1 LPLRFPACYKPGL
14 HFKGSAMLR
23 YDAIAATPA
32 SDYPFRNLIGADIM
46 PPELES
52 DIARDFPQIDKTG
65 FMRPEDF
72 PMGPSFKMLLAEVRG
87 PVFAKAIGE
96 KLGVNLV
103 GKPTWVTVRKWS
115 ALKDGRPH
123 TDGADKLASA
133 LIYLN
138 PEGSS
143 GGNLRFLE
151 GPDQAGPGTKEVNP
165 GYGQFIA
172 FPRLDNSWHGHTPF
186 EGERRVVQIA
196 WLVSEDA
203 VARKAKRHGITEF
216 LKKLFSKT
224 KQDEMM

>member
-1 LPLRFPACYKPGL
+1 
-14 HFKGSAMLR
+14 MLR
-23 YDAIAATPA
+23 YDSIAATPA
-32 SDYPFRNLIGADIM
+32 SDYPFRNLIGADIL
-46 PPELES
+46 PVELEG

-72 PMGPSFKMLLAEVRG
+72 PMGPSFKALLAEVRSEK
-87 PVFAKAIGE
+87 FAQAIGE
-96 KLGVNLV
+96 KLNVNLV
-103 GKPTWVTVRKWS
+103 GKPSWVTVRKWS

-138 PEGSS
+138 PEGGS

-151 GPDQAGPGTKEVNP
+151 GPDQAGPGTDEVNP
-165 GYGQFIA
+165 GYGHFIA

-203 VARKAKRHGITEF
+203 IARKAKRHGITEF

>member
-1 LPLRFPACYKPGL
+1 MLRF
-14 HFKGSAMLR
+14 
-23 YDAIAATPA
+23 DALAATPA
-32 SDYPFRNLIGADIM
+32 ADYPFRNLIGEGIM
-46 PPELES
+46 PPERQD
-52 DIARDFPQIDKTG
+52 DIERDFPQINKTG

-72 PMGPSFKMLLAEVRG
+72 PMGPSFKALLDEVRS
-87 PVFAKAIGE
+87 PEFAKAVGD
-96 KLGVNLV
+96 KLGVDLV

-138 PEGSS
+138 REGSS

-151 GPDQAGPGTKEVNP
+151 GPDQGGPGTNEVNP
-165 GYGQFIA
+165 GYGHFIA
-172 FPRLDNSWHGHTPF
+172 FPRLDNSWHGHSPF

>member
-1 LPLRFPACYKPGL
+1 MLRF
-14 HFKGSAMLR
+14 
-23 YDAIAATPA
+23 DAVAATPA
-32 SDYPFRNLIGADIM
+32 ADYPFRNLIGEGILSPDDQDAI
-46 PPELES
+46 E
-52 DIARDFPQIDKTG
+52 RDFPQINKTG

-72 PMGPSFKMLLAEVRG
+72 PMGPAFKQLLAEVRSQD
-87 PVFAKAIGE
+87 FARAVGD
-96 KLGVNLV
+96 KLGVDLT
-103 GKPTWVTVRKWS
+103 GKPSWVTVRKWS

-138 PEGSS
+138 REGAS

-151 GPDQAGPGTKEVNP
+151 GPDQDGPGTAEVNP
-165 GYGQFIA
+165 GYGHFIA
-172 FPRLDNSWHGHTPF
+172 FPRLDNSWHGHKPF

-203 VARKAKRHGITEF
+203 VARKAKRHGLTEF
-216 LKKLFSKT
+216 LKKLFSSTKQ

>member
-1 LPLRFPACYKPGL
+1 
-14 HFKGSAMLR
+14 MLR
-23 YDAIAATPA
+23 YEAIAATPA

-46 PPELES
+46 PPEMEAE
-52 DIARDFPQIDKTG
+52 IAKDFPQIDKTG

-72 PMGPSFKMLLAEVRG
+72 PMGPAFTALLEEVRS
-87 PVFAKAIGE
+87 PAFAKAIGD
-96 KLGVNLV
+96 KLGVDLT

-115 ALKDGRPH
+115 ALKDGRAH

-138 PEGSS
+138 KDGSS

-151 GPDQAGPGTKEVNP
+151 GPDQDGPGTAEVNP
-165 GYGQFIA
+165 GYGHFIA
-172 FPRLDNSWHGHTPF
+172 FPRLDNSWHGHSPF

-203 VARKAKRHGITEF
+203 IARKAKRHGVTEF
-216 LKKLFSKT
+216 LKKLFSST
-224 KQDEMM
+224 KQNQPEMM

>member
-1 LPLRFPACYKPGL
+1 
-14 HFKGSAMLR
+14 MLR
-23 YDAIAATPA
+23 YEAIESTPA

-46 PPELES
+46 PPELEA

-72 PMGPSFKMLLAEVRG
+72 AMGPSFKSLLEEVRG
-87 PVFAKAIGE
+87 PDFARAIGS
-96 KLGVNLV
+96 KLGVNLE

-138 PEGSS
+138 KDGSS

-151 GPDQAGPGTKEVNP
+151 GPNQDGPGTEEVNP
-165 GYGQFIA
+165 GYGHFIA

-203 VARKAKRHGITEF
+203 VARKAKRHGLTEF
-216 LKKLFSKT
+216 LKKLFSSTKQ

>member
-1 LPLRFPACYKPGL
+1 
-14 HFKGSAMLR
+14 MLR
-23 YDAIAATPA
+23 YEAIQATPA
-32 SDYPFRNLIGADIM
+32 SDYPFRNLIGADIL
-46 PPELES
+46 PHELEA

-72 PMGPSFKMLLAEVRG
+72 PMGPSFKALLDEVRG
-87 PVFAKAIGE
+87 PQFARAIGE
-96 KLGVNLV
+96 KLGVNLE

-115 ALKDGRPH
+115 ALKDGRVH

-138 PEGSS
+138 KDGTS

-151 GPDQAGPGTKEVNP
+151 GPDQDGPGTEEVNP
-165 GYGQFIA
+165 GYGHFIA

-203 VARKAKRHGITEF
+203 VARKAKRHGLTEV
-216 LKKLFSKT
+216 LNKLFSAT
-224 KQDEMM
+224 KQKPDEMM

>member
-1 LPLRFPACYKPGL
+1 
-14 HFKGSAMLR
+14 MLR

-32 SDYPFRNLIGADIM
+32 SDYPFRNLIGEGILPSEMED
-46 PPELES
+46 E
-52 DIARDFPQIDKTG
+52 IARDFPQIDKTG

-72 PMGPSFKMLLAEVRG
+72 AMGPAFRGLLADVRS
-87 PVFAKAIGE
+87 PEFARAVGD
-96 KLGVNLV
+96 KLGIDLT
-103 GKPTWVTVRKWS
+103 GKPNWVTVRKWS
-115 ALKDGRPH
+115 ALKDGRAH

-138 PEGSS
+138 PEGAS

-151 GPDQAGPGTKEVNP
+151 GPDQDGPGTAEVDP
-165 GYGQFIA
+165 GYGHFIA

-216 LKKLFSKT
+216 LKRLFSSSKST
-224 KQDEMM
+224 EDAMM

>member
-1 LPLRFPACYKPGL
+1 
-14 HFKGSAMLR
+14 MLQ

-32 SDYPFRNLIGADIM
+32 ADWPFRHLIGKNILSPADEAAI
-46 PPELES
+46 E
-52 DIARDFPQIDKTG
+52 ADFPQITKTG

-72 PMGPSFKMLLAEVRG
+72 AMGPAFRDLLDEVRSES
-87 PVFAKAIGE
+87 FAKAIGD

-138 PEGSS
+138 HGWTSDEGR
-143 GGNLRFLE
+143 LRFLE
-151 GPDQAGPGTKEVNP
+151 SADMDGPGTDEIDP
-165 GYGQFIA
+165 GYGSFIA
-172 FPRLDNSWHGHTPF
+172 FPRLDNSWHGHKPF

-203 VARKAKRHGITEF
+203 VARKAKRHGLTEF
-216 LKKLFSKT
+216 LKRLFSSN
-224 KQDEMM
+224 KQNEMM

>member
-1 LPLRFPACYKPGL
+1 
-14 HFKGSAMLR
+14 MLR

-32 SDYPFRNLIGADIM
+32 SDYPFRNLIGEGILSPDHQDDI
-46 PPELES
+46 E
-52 DIARDFPQIDKTG
+52 RDFPQINKTG

-72 PMGPSFKMLLAEVRG
+72 PMGPAFKALLEEVRG
-87 PVFAKAIGE
+87 EGFARAVGE
-96 KLGVNLV
+96 KLGVDLT

-138 PEGSS
+138 REGAS

-151 GPDQAGPGTKEVNP
+151 GPDQDGPGTQEVNP
-165 GYGQFIA
+165 GYGHFIA
-172 FPRLDNSWHGHTPF
+172 FPRLDNSWHGHKPF

-203 VARKAKRHGITEF
+203 IARKAKRHGVTEF
-216 LKKLFSKT
+216 LKKLFSSTKQ

>member
-1 LPLRFPACYKPGL
+1 
-14 HFKGSAMLR
+14 MLR
-23 YDAIAATPA
+23 LDAVAATPA
-32 SDYPFRNLIGADIM
+32 SDYPFRNLIGEGILSPDDQDAI
-46 PPELES
+46 E
-52 DIARDFPQIDKTG
+52 RDFPQINKTG

-72 PMGPSFKMLLAEVRG
+72 PMGPAFKELLAEVRSQE
-87 PVFAKAIGE
+87 FAKAVGTQ
-96 KLGVNLV
+96 LGVDLT
-103 GKPTWVTVRKWS
+103 GKPSWVTVRKWS
-115 ALKDGRPH
+115 ALKDGRTH

-138 PEGSS
+138 REGTS

-151 GPDQAGPGTKEVNP
+151 GPDQDGPGTAEVNP
-165 GYGQFIA
+165 GYGHFIA
-172 FPRLDNSWHGHTPF
+172 FPRLDNSWHGHKPF

-216 LKKLFSKT
+216 LKKLFSSTKQ